1 MSIMKITRAGVNTRL
16 QLKSKWTTIAN
27 TFLLSAILLS
37 ALDLFLAS
45 IRGDT
50 LSNFIMYVLTD
61 LTLTVITLIFSLDL
75 IAKGRESVI
84 CFLAYML
91 FLWVCITILKSVF
104 QL

>member
-1 MSIMKITRAGVNTRL
+1 MSIMKINQSAVNDRFPS
-16 QLKSKWTTIAN
+16 KSKWTTLAN
-27 TFLLSAILLS
+27 TLLLSIIMLS

-45 IRGDT
+45 IRNDT
-50 LSNFIMYVLTD
+50 LSNFTTFVLTD
-61 LTLTVITLIFSLDL
+61 LALTLIALIFSYDL
-75 IAKGRESVI
+75 LAKGRESVI